1 MLQPPEFP
9 AVAELPVQ
17 RWPATAAA
25 HLKGGHVGGQ
35 VDGRAGEPARG
46 TTDHVAEEAPV
57 AIEFAGRP
65 HVVMLATPT
74 DLEDLA
80 TGFVLSE
87 QLAAGPEEIL
97 GIRVVAGEAE
107 RALHEP
113 LATVQV
119 DLPTA
124 RLAEVF
130 RRKRNLSARSGCGL
144 CGVETA
150 DSWAR
155 DSRAMGSGWR
165 VTPAE
170 LHAALAALEA
180 AQVAGR
186 LTGGLH
192 AAGWALPGLGEGR
205 GLQLA
210 REDVGRH
217 NALDK
222 VLGAVVRSGQVPAA
236 GYLLTTSRASFEL
249 VQKGLAL
256 GVGLLVAVSAP
267 TALAVRAAAEGGMTL
282 VGFARPG
289 RHVIYAHPERMAESV
304 E

>member
-1 MLQPPEFP
+1 MPQPPEFA

-17 RWPATAAA
+17 RWPATVV
-25 HLKGGHVGGQ
+25 VGP
-35 VDGRAGEPARG
+35 AGP
-46 TTDHVAEEAPV
+46 TTDQVAEEAPV
-57 AIEFAGRP
+57 ALEFAGRP

-74 DLEDLA
+74 DLADLA

-87 QLAAGPEEIL
+87 QLAAGPAEIL
-97 GIRVVAGEAE
+97 GVQVVAGAAD

-119 DLPTA
+119 DLPSA

-150 DSWAR
+150 DAWVR
-155 DSRAMGSGWR
+155 ESRAGSSRW
-165 VTPAE
+165 TLSSAD
-170 LHAALAALEA
+170 LHAALAELEA

-192 AAGWALPGLGEGR
+192 AAGWAVPGR
-205 GLQLA
+205 GLQFA

-222 VLGAVVRSGQVPAA
+222 VLGAVVRSGQMPAE

-249 VQKGLAL
+249 VQKGLAM
-256 GVGLLVAVSAP
+256 GVGLLAAVSAP
-267 TALAVRAAAEGGMTL
+267 TALAVRAAVAGGMTL

-289 RHVIYAHPERMAESV
+289 RHVVYAHPDRME
-304 E
+304 